1 MTKVAIPI
9 FQNRVS
15 PVLDTCKHILVINIS
30 KGSEIDREN
39 VFLGDMS
46 LNERCNIFEKLSV
59 SVIICGGV
67 SETFGKI
74 CKRAKIQLINGIAG
88 EVEEVLSAYM
98 DGCLDNPKFYM
109 PGFRASDKRL

>member
-15 PVLDTCKHILVINIS
+15 PVLDTCKHLLVININN
-30 KGSEIDREN
+30 GSVIDREN

-46 LNERCNIFEKLSV
+46 LNERCSIFEKLGV
-59 SVIICGGV
+59 SVIICGGI

-74 CKRAKIQLINGIAG
+74 FKRDKLQLINGIAG
-88 EVEEVLSAYM
+88 DVEDVLSAYM
-98 DGCLDNPKFYM
+98 GGCLDDPKFYM
-109 PGFRASDKRL
+109 PGFKRRQ